1 MGSIDPKRFFMD
13 TAPLLTKT
21 SDLEKRFNIGK
32 NTRVN
37 RLAMLGLTPD
47 KLEKQGRFFYLNDE
61 QVALFTEF
69 DQHIL
74 STGSCEGFH
83 GLKQG
88 LVEPENTVVI
98 ETAEDIDSSMVGGQF
113 SWEEDVEPS
122 GYLVKTAAAE
132 IRSPIA
138 QAELSMPAVE
148 AEYDYSEDTYRANAT
163 TQMLVANAQHRAT
176 ALMLAE
182 NALVEQYM
190 NNPGLL
196 RPELRAQIES
206 FEYREIDPK
215 ELAASLIAGAQS
227 FVGGAA

>member
-1 MGSIDPKRFFMD
+1 
-13 TAPLLTKT
+13 
-21 SDLEKRFNIGK
+21 
-32 NTRVN
+32 
-37 RLAMLGLTPD
+37 
-47 KLEKQGRFFYLNDE
+47 LNDE

-74 STGSCEGFH
+74 NTGSCEGFH

-88 LVEPENTVVI
+88 SVEPENTVVI
-98 ETAEDIDSSMVGGQF
+98 ETAEDIDSSVAGGQF

-132 IRSPIA
+132 MRSPMA
-138 QAELSMPAVE
+138 QVELSMPAVE
-148 AEYDYSEDTYRANAT
+148 AGDGYRANAT

-176 ALMLAE
+176 AVMLAE

-227 FVGGAA
+227 YVGGAA